1 MFTHIIK
8 KDSGRSG
15 MTGFGY
21 LIAGLIGI
29 CLMLPTAVYGLDLG
43 KDLLNDIGKALDSKA
58 VPKEGSSSSPDGEEI
73 AVGRQIAG
81 NLLGAS
87 PLVKDK
93 ALQKYVNRVG
103 RWVADQSERPDLEW
117 HFGVIES
124 EDVNAFSIPGGYIFV
139 TQGLYRL
146 LENEAQLAGVL
157 AHEIAHVVRK
167 HHYRVIQQAKAVD
180 FGSKLL
186 SQKMGQD
193 NELVQKL
200 IGSGAEIVARGL
212 DKNAE
217 YEADRMGVVLSAR
230 AGYDQYALAEVLQ
243 QMGHYSKEDD
253 SVKLLFK
260 THPLPDDRL
269 SHLDASM
276 GYKLDDLKGA
286 TVPGRFYRLRKK

>member
-1 MFTHIIK
+1 MCTRIVFLIF
-8 KDSGRSG
+8 G
-15 MTGFGY
+15 MY
-21 LIAGLIGI
+21 LILS
-29 CLMLPTAVYGLDLG
+29 PSVYGVDLG
-43 KDLLNDIGKALDSKA
+43 KELLNDIGQALDTKA
-58 VPKEGSSSSPDGEEI
+58 RKKQGDSSSPDGEEI

-93 ALQKYVNRVG
+93 ALQKYVNLIG
-103 RWVADQSERPDLEW
+103 RWVASQGERPDLEW
-117 HFGVIES
+117 HFGVIDS
-124 EDVNAFSIPGGYIFV
+124 GDVNAFAVPGGYVFV

-157 AHEIAHVVRK
+157 AHEIAHVIKK
-167 HHYRVIQQAKAVD
+167 HHYRVIQQTSVVD

-186 SQKMGQD
+186 SQKIGQD
-193 NELVQKL
+193 NKLVQKL
-200 IGSGAEIVARGL
+200 IGSGAEVVARAL

-260 THPLPDDRL
+260 THPHPDERL
-269 SHLDASM
+269 THLDGSM
-276 GYKLDDLKGA
+276 GDKLDHLKGA
-286 TVPGRFYRLRKK
+286 TISTRFYRLRKK

>member
-1 MFTHIIK
+1 MFTHIVFLVL
-8 KDSGRSG
+8 S
-15 MTGFGY
+15 MC
-21 LIAGLIGI
+21 LILS
-29 CLMLPTAVYGLDLG
+29 PAVYGLDIG
-43 KDLLNDIGKALDSKA
+43 KELLNDIGQVLDTKDKQ
-58 VPKEGSSSSPDGEEI
+58 KEDGEEI

-87 PLVKDK
+87 PLVKDRT
-93 ALQKYVNRVG
+93 LQKYVNSVG
-103 RWVADQSERPDLEW
+103 RWVANQSERPDLEW

-124 EDVNAFSIPGGYIFV
+124 EDVNAFAMPGGYIFV

-157 AHEIAHVVRK
+157 SHEIAHVVRK
-167 HHYRVIQQAKAVD
+167 NHYRVIQQASVVD

-186 SQKMGQD
+186 SQEIGKD
-193 NELVQKL
+193 NELVQKV
-200 IGSGAEIVARGL
+200 IGSGAEVVARGL

-260 THPLPDDRL
+260 THPHPDDRL
-269 SHLDASM
+269 SHLDEAM
-276 GYKLDDLKGA
+276 GDKLDDMRGA
-286 TVPGRFYRLRKK
+286 TVSERFYRLRNK

>member
-1 MFTHIIK
+1 MCTRIVFLIL
-8 KDSGRSG
+8 G
-15 MTGFGY
+15 MY
-21 LIAGLIGI
+21 LILS
-29 CLMLPTAVYGLDLG
+29 PSVYGVDLG
-43 KDLLNDIGKALDSKA
+43 KELLNDIGQALDTKA
-58 VPKEGSSSSPDGEEI
+58 RQKQGDSSSPDGEEI
-73 AVGRQIAG
+73 AVGQQIAG

-93 ALQKYVNRVG
+93 ALQKYVNLIG
-103 RWVADQSERPDLEW
+103 RWVASQGERPDLEW
-117 HFGVIES
+117 HFGVIDS
-124 EDVNAFSIPGGYIFV
+124 GDVNAFAVPGGYVFV

-157 AHEIAHVVRK
+157 AHEIAHVIKK
-167 HHYRVIQQAKAVD
+167 HHYRVIQQTSVVD

-186 SQKMGQD
+186 SQKIGQD
-193 NELVQKL
+193 NKLVQKL
-200 IGSGAEIVARGL
+200 IGSGAEVVARAL

-260 THPLPDDRL
+260 THPHPDERL
-269 SHLDASM
+269 THLDGSM
-276 GYKLDDLKGA
+276 GDKLDHLKGA
-286 TVPGRFYRLRKK
+286 TISTRFYRLRKK

>member
-1 MFTHIIK
+1 MCTRIVFLIL
-8 KDSGRSG
+8 G
-15 MTGFGY
+15 MY
-21 LIAGLIGI
+21 LILS
-29 CLMLPTAVYGLDLG
+29 PSVYGVDLG
-43 KDLLNDIGKALDSKA
+43 KELLNDIGQALDTKA
-58 VPKEGSSSSPDGEEI
+58 RQKQGDSSSPDGEEI

-93 ALQKYVNRVG
+93 ALQKYVNLIG
-103 RWVADQSERPDLEW
+103 RWVASQGERPDLEW
-117 HFGVIES
+117 HFGVIDS
-124 EDVNAFSIPGGYIFV
+124 GDVNAFAVPGGYVFV

-157 AHEIAHVVRK
+157 AHEIAHVIKK
-167 HHYRVIQQAKAVD
+167 HHYRVIQQTSVVD

-186 SQKMGQD
+186 SQKIGQD
-193 NELVQKL
+193 NKLVQKL
-200 IGSGAEIVARGL
+200 IGSGAEVVARAL

-260 THPLPDDRL
+260 THPHPDERL
-269 SHLDASM
+269 THLDGSM
-276 GYKLDDLKGA
+276 GDKLDHLKGA
-286 TVPGRFYRLRKK
+286 TISTRFYRLRKK